1 MFIDTHCHFSGR
13 SEQDKE
19 RVYNEALKSG
29 VGLMIDTA
37 FDMKSSEEVIE
48 FSASHEGV
56 YAAVGVHPDA
66 SKEITPEN
74 IKVLKKLSENK
85 KCVLI
90 GEIGLDYH
98 YEPYDKE
105 LQKKAFISQMELA
118 DEVNLP
124 FTVHSRD
131 CTADLI
137 KILTEN
143 KKLIKNGAIMH
154 CYSGS
159 VETAEILLNLGF
171 YMSFSGTLTFK
182 NARNLPEVVK
192 FLPMDR
198 ILSETDSPYLSPVP
212 LRGTENESK
221 NVLYV
226 TRKIAEIKNIDV
238 EKTADIIKSNVKT
251 LLKKIDTI

>member
-1 MFIDTHCHFSGR
+1 
-13 SEQDKE
+13 
-19 RVYNEALKSG
+19 
-29 VGLMIDTA
+29 
-37 FDMKSSEEVIE
+37 
-48 FSASHEGV
+48 
-56 YAAVGVHPDA
+56 
-66 SKEITPEN
+66 
-74 IKVLKKLSENK
+74 
-85 KCVLI
+85 
-90 GEIGLDYH
+90 
-98 YEPYDKE
+98 
-105 LQKKAFISQMELA
+105 
-118 DEVNLP
+118 
-124 FTVHSRD
+124 
-131 CTADLI
+131 
-137 KILTEN
+137 
-143 KKLIKNGAIMH
+143 MH

-159 VETAEILLNLGF
+159 AETAEILLNLGF

-238 EKTADIIKSNVKT
+238 GKTADIIKSNVKT